1 MSGVTRNTKVRRLL
15 MSFVDLNHHLPQRIC
30 SHLIQVNLTEVWNK
44 LLDRDKLGGI
54 DMQVF

>member
-1 MSGVTRNTKVRRLL
+1 
-15 MSFVDLNHHLPQRIC
+15 
-30 SHLIQVNLTEVWNK
+30 LIQVNLTEVWNK